1 MTTRDR
7 RAAVL
12 GAVVIVSAVLGL
24 RVIPAGVRYLGTL
37 RADLDERVL
46 MVTRAQALVAGAPAL
61 SDSLREAT
69 AHFVT
74 VAPQLL
80 PGTSAADATAEFSAY
95 LAVLAEQSGLQVR
108 TLQPLPRAS
117 NEVFEAVA
125 MRAELEGR
133 VEALA
138 DFLRRVEDGTPL
150 VVVRAITLRA
160 AEPTQPGTASSV
172 VQLDAEFVA
181 WRLPREEDAS

>member
-12 GAVVIVSAVLGL
+12 GAVVIVAAVLGL
-24 RVIPAGVRYLGTL
+24 RVIPAGVRRLGTL
-37 RADLDERVL
+37 RADLRERVL
-46 MVTRAQALVAGAPAL
+46 MVARAEALVAAAPAL

-69 AHFVT
+69 ARFVA

-80 PGTSAADATAEFSAY
+80 PGTTAADATAEFSAY
-95 LAVLAEQSGLQVR
+95 LAVLAEQTGLQVHA
-108 TLQPLPRAS
+108 LQPLARES
-117 NEVFEAVA
+117 EEVFEVVA
-125 MRAELEGR
+125 IRAEFEGR

-138 DFLRRVEDGTPL
+138 AFLRLVEGGTPV

-160 AEPTQPGTASSV
+160 AEPMQPGTQSAT